1 MKYTIKS
8 LPNNTYEVEVTIDK
22 SRIKTVTD
30 QVVDEAIKD
39 IKVEGFR
46 PGKAPR
52 NLAEKELNQEKV
64 YGEVLERILTPEL
77 SEILKKEE
85 RRPITRP
92 RVQLKEAKPESDW
105 VATIQIA
112 EKPTVKLPDYRAKIA
127 ELKKDLKKDAIWTPD
142 KETTEKPDEQQQKT
156 RTKLMNDIL
165 QMLVSESELDL
176 SDLIIEDEYNQR
188 LTQLLE
194 EIRKLGLTLDSY
206 LASREMT
213 AEQLQE
219 SVKKEVSD
227 LYKIEFILD
236 ALSEKEQI
244 QVEPKELEA
253 LFGSISDAQAKKQAQ
268 DNAYMYAA
276 MLRKQ
281 KLLDFLIDL

>member
-22 SRIKTVTD
+22 SRIKTMND
-30 QVVDEAIKD
+30 QVVEEAIKNV
-39 IKVEGFR
+39 KVEGFR

-77 SEILKKEE
+77 SEIMTKEGK
-85 RRPITRP
+85 RPVTRP
-92 RVQLKEAKPESDW
+92 RVQLKEAKADSDW
-105 VATIQIA
+105 IATIQIA
-112 EKPTVKLPDYRAKIA
+112 EKPTLKLPDYRAKIA
-127 ELKKDLKKDAIWTPD
+127 DLKKDMKKGDIWVPGQ
-142 KETTEKPDEQQQKT
+142 ETENKPNEGQQQA

-165 QMLVSESELDL
+165 QMLVSETSFDL

-206 LASREMT
+206 LASRSMT

-219 SVKKEVSD
+219 SVKREVSD

-236 ALSEKEQI
+236 ALSEKEQV
-244 QVEPKELEA
+244 QVEPQELEA
-253 LFGSISDAQAKKQAQ
+253 LFGSISDPQAKKQAQ